1 MLTPRKR
8 LLVPAALL
16 GVLILVLAVVLR
28 PTPANKPSV
37 SRSRA
42 VDVIALQQQPLAP
55 QAIGFGR
62 VAPKVEWQAIAEV
75 TGKVVYRHPDLEKG
89 RVMDAGTVLLK
100 IDPLD
105 YELRLAQAQ
114 ADVSATRAQ
123 LAKLVQEEKNLRT
136 TLRIEK
142 NRLAISQKELARKQE
157 LKRKGLTSQ
166 SAVDLEQQ
174 AMLSNQKGLQDI
186 ENQLIVLPNEKK
198 VTQAQL
204 EVNLSRVDEAQRALA
219 KTVITL
225 PVDARISSVHI
236 EQDQVVT
243 NQQTM
248 VLAHGIEAVE
258 IDAQIALHDMQ
269 VLASSLT
276 QYTAHSDGRPRA
288 DQLDFTA
295 SIALS
300 SGDFTQRW
308 PAKVARISDT
318 VSANQATVGVI
329 LEVRQDYSQ
338 LSPESAPPLV
348 NGMFVE
354 AELTGQRNNHWVIP
368 ERALHGNHVYV
379 NTADNTLSIVPV
391 TVLFRRDGQVAISG
405 ELQDGQWVVVNDL
418 LPAVAGMAL
427 HVVTRNGEPERPQAK
442 ASSQAPP
449 TPQVPQTP
457 SEAQELQP

>member
-42 VDVIALQQQPLAP
+42 VDVIALQQQLLAP

-75 TGKVVYRHPDLEKG
+75 SGKVVYRHPDLEKG

-174 AMLSNQKGLQDI
+174 AMLANQKACRIL
-186 ENQLIVLPNEKK
+186 
-198 VTQAQL
+198 
-204 EVNLSRVDEAQRALA
+204 
-219 KTVITL
+219 KT
-225 PVDARISSVHI
+225 S
-236 EQDQVVT
+236 
-243 NQQTM
+243 
-248 VLAHGIEAVE
+248 
-258 IDAQIALHDMQ
+258 
-269 VLASSLT
+269 
-276 QYTAHSDGRPRA
+276 
-288 DQLDFTA
+288 
-295 SIALS
+295 
-300 SGDFTQRW
+300 
-308 PAKVARISDT
+308 
-318 VSANQATVGVI
+318 
-329 LEVRQDYSQ
+329 
-338 LSPESAPPLV
+338 
-348 NGMFVE
+348 
-354 AELTGQRNNHWVIP
+354 
-368 ERALHGNHVYV
+368 
-379 NTADNTLSIVPV
+379 
-391 TVLFRRDGQVAISG
+391 
-405 ELQDGQWVVVNDL
+405 
-418 LPAVAGMAL
+418 
-427 HVVTRNGEPERPQAK
+427 
-442 ASSQAPP
+442 
-449 TPQVPQTP
+449 
-457 SEAQELQP
+457 